1 MIINVKYHED
11 RAESARV
18 ACDPSSYKAFDK
30 ARYWNLDRAG
40 GTSAARGKGVRLS
53 RRSDLNRL
61 EGEGR
66 IGNPQDM
73 RSREEGRF

>member
-30 ARYWNLDRAG
+30 AAIGISIEQVEGARA
-40 GTSAARGKGVRLS
+40 KGVRLS
-53 RRSDLNRL
+53 WRSDLNRL

-66 IGNPQDM
+66 IGTL
-73 RSREEGRF
+73 RI